1 MLVCTHCLKFF
12 SWLKGS
18 WRQKDKVEEKP
29 SLTKKSKALKSYFII
44 SALTLNERNN
54 RKSFIAIVKR
64 KFDLYYVIMF
74 MTSFFLH
81 LIYRITIE
89 MASIICLFVLVLA
102 FLISHDGKYI
112 ISGSENQYIYMW
124 KTHHDYAKFSSARRD
139 RNDYWEA
146 IKGILNCFIV
156 YFIIL

>member
-1 MLVCTHCLKFF
+1 
-12 SWLKGS
+12 
-18 WRQKDKVEEKP
+18 
-29 SLTKKSKALKSYFII
+29 
-44 SALTLNERNN
+44 
-54 RKSFIAIVKR
+54 
-64 KFDLYYVIMF
+64 